1 MLCNLSKQ
9 YCLAGWK
16 IWHGFSPGRSMQ
28 EVACETN
35 AGKVRKALFIL
46 CSHVNTRSLLKKH
59 WWFACNKLWQIGVG
73 QSTTKSLYVEPLLR
87 VNMSNTLKTSESK
100 PLFNFISFFCSC
112 LFFHLV
118 LGFCFICHL
127 LFQVHRNMCIRHP
140 PVVDVGYS
148 HRVVGYEPN
157 ILTSEQHIRHPPL
170 VDVGYIFIC

>member
-100 PLFNFISFFCSC
+100 PLFNFISFVCSC

-118 LGFCFICHL
+118 LGFCFIAICCFVLSAICCSRFTETCVSDIH
-127 LFQVHRNMCIRHP
+127 HRWMSDTH
-140 PVVDVGYS
+140 VSVS
-148 HRVVGYEPN
+148 
-157 ILTSEQHIRHPPL
+157 LEQQMA
-170 VDVGYIFIC
+170 DKTKT